1 MFKRIVCTLLTV
13 IFVLTSA
20 AAAFAESEITFPLVD
35 EPLTL
40 KFMAPR
46 PSNFANGYADM
57 KLFKEYEEKTG
68 IHIEWEEVPE
78 SGWAEKIQLVLNS
91 FDLPDVVYG
100 GDLSVSD
107 AARYGKEGV
116 LIPLNDLIEE
126 HTVNLKH
133 WLEERPDIKKLITAP
148 DGNIYGIPA
157 IDESLSTQVAGVLG
171 MNMTWL
177 KNLGLEIPTTI
188 DEFHRSAARL
198 QDPGPQQEQRG

>member
-13 IFVLTSA
+13 ILVLTSA
-20 AAAFAESEITFPLVD
+20 AAAFAESDITFPLVD

-133 WLEERPDIKKLITAP
+133 WLEERPEDRK
-148 DGNIYGIPA
+148 
-157 IDESLSTQVAGVLG
+157 SVV
-171 MNMTWL
+171 
-177 KNLGLEIPTTI
+177 
-188 DEFHRSAARL
+188 
-198 QDPGPQQEQRG
+198 